1 MAQQLAKRV
10 LNHPTLTRGTV
21 RLLTV
26 PAGAAETKKEEVV
39 ERYKSPY
46 LTFNKS
52 DPLNLDSLLTEEEK
66 MIRFC
71 F

>member
-39 ERYKSPY
+39 EK
-46 LTFNKS
+46 KK
-52 DPLNLDSLLTEEEK
+52 EEEAK
-66 MIRFC
+66 KKKKKEESQGAIDEGTV
-71 F
+71 